1 MQKCFLLS
9 LPESIDGS
17 KECVL
22 CEIQQRVVDEFIIS
36 EREVWVYTRSEI
48 AKVHCSSAVGTEY
61 KSKTQTK
68 MLSVLCNLVT
78 SYLSNYFKAR
88 DMRHL
93 QSNASSLSLP
103 TDVD

>member
-1 MQKCFLLS
+1 MQKHFLLS

-36 EREVWVYTRSEI
+36 EREVWVYTSSEI
-48 AKVHCSSAVGTEY
+48 AKVYSVGTEY

-68 MLSVLCNLVT
+68 MLSVLCNLIT